1 MRQVT
6 LHITDNKFSAFMEV
20 AKSLSFIK
28 KIEEDK
34 PPTKEQFLTNL
45 SGALKEVKQ
54 IKKGKLIGIAAK
66 DLLNEL

>member
-6 LHITDNKFSAFMEV
+6 LHITENKFSAFMEV

-34 PPTKEQFLTNL
+34 PLTKEQFLTGLN
-45 SGALKEVKQ
+45 SAVKEVKQ
-54 IKKGKLIGIAAK
+54 IRKGKSIGISAK

>member
-54 IKKGKLIGIAAK
+54 IKKGKLIGISAK

>member
-28 KIEEDK
+28 KIEEDT
-34 PPTKEQFLTNL
+34 PPTKEQFLTEL
-45 SGALKEVKQ
+45 SSAIKEVKQ
-54 IKKGKLIGIAAK
+54 INKGKLVGIAAK